1 MCLTV
6 PKKII
11 SVKAKVALVDT
22 GKINI
27 SLVPKTKPG
36 DWVLVNADLAIKKI
50 SPAEATK
57 ILKLFKDE

>member
-11 SVKAKVALVDT
+11 SVADNKAKVGT
-22 GKINI
+22 GTIDI
-27 SLVPKTKPG
+27 SLVPKAKPG

-50 SPAEATK
+50 SSAEANK
-57 ILKLFKDE
+57 ILKLFKNE